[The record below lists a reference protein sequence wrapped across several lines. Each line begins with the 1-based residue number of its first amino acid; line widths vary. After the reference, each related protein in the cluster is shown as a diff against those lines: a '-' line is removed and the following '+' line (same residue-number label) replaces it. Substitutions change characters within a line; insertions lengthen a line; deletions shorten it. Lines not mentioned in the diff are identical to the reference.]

1 MMMRLEPIEVRGID
15 LQAIYVG
22 GGRWNRSI
30 SEVKEMFDTL
40 EGRLTSD
47 P

>member
-22 GGRWNRSI
+22 GEGGIAPSARSKKC
-30 SEVKEMFDTL
+30 STPS
-40 EGRLTSD
+40 RAA
-47 P
+47 